1 MAFVPNC
8 ATGAVD
14 SVFIRMIFEVMVVRP
29 SIDTSPTTSSFDCG
43 DVLPIPIFPLC
54 NIQKSMRFE
63 VLLSILKMPLLLIR
77 FQLL

>member
-1 MAFVPNC
+1 LL
-8 ATGAVD
+8 
-14 SVFIRMIFEVMVVRP
+14 RMIFDVMVVRP
-29 SIDTSPTTSSFDCG
+29 SIDTSPTTSSFDFG

-63 VLLSILKMPLLLIR
+63 VLLSILKMPLLLMR